1 MICTVYR
8 NLCFY
13 TSVNMRNWIKYN
25 AVYLKTIDMLNVSA
39 PSRTPIFRGN
49 RKDPGGLPM
58 ITNGVKQDKET
69 GLTVWNEHYPFG
81 KTLDNLTSFFY
92 NTLFIYQNVH
102 VHDNW
107 NMTEWKNHWATEIS
121 AIGDI
126 YSDHILQK
134 LFLWHNKQ
142 FTEKYCLGS
151 WVIFCAIPINI
162 LGNYHVSNYSLVCTN
177 LWISY
182 IWSWKLTV
190 YDKFCYW

>member
-13 TSVNMRNWIKYN
+13 TSVNTRNWIKYN

-39 PSRTPIFRGN
+39 PSRTPIFHGN

-92 NTLFIYQNVH
+92 IIYLSKCTCTWQLKY
-102 VHDNW
+102 DRMKKSLGNW
-107 NMTEWKNHWATEIS
+107 NQCYRRYIFRSHPTEVVFVTQKAIYWKNT
-121 AIGDI
+121 
-126 YSDHILQK
+126 
-134 LFLWHNKQ
+134 
-142 FTEKYCLGS
+142 
-151 WVIFCAIPINI
+151 V
-162 LGNYHVSNYSLVCTN
+162 LVHG
-177 LWISY
+177 
-182 IWSWKLTV
+182 
-190 YDKFCYW
+190 

>member
-1 MICTVYR
+1 MIYTVYR

-13 TSVNMRNWIKYN
+13 TSVNTRNWIKYN

-92 NTLFIYQNVH
+92 IIYLSKCTWQLKY
-102 VHDNW
+102 DRMKKSLGNW
-107 NMTEWKNHWATEIS
+107 NQCCRRYIFRSHPTEVVFVT
-121 AIGDI
+121 
-126 YSDHILQK
+126 
-134 LFLWHNKQ
+134 
-142 FTEKYCLGS
+142 
-151 WVIFCAIPINI
+151 
-162 LGNYHVSNYSLVCTN
+162 
-177 LWISY
+177 
-182 IWSWKLTV
+182 
-190 YDKFCYW
+190 

>member
-92 NTLFIYQNVH
+92 IIIYQN

-126 YSDHILQK
+126 YSDQILQK
-134 LFLWHNKQ
+134 LFLWHKKQ
-142 FTEKYCLGS
+142 FTEKILS
-151 WVIFCAIPINI
+151 WFMGNI
-162 LGNYHVSNYSLVCTN
+162 LCHTYKYIRKLSCIQLFLGLHESLDFIDMIMET
-177 LWISY
+177 Y
-182 IWSWKLTV
+182 GIW
-190 YDKFCYW
+190 